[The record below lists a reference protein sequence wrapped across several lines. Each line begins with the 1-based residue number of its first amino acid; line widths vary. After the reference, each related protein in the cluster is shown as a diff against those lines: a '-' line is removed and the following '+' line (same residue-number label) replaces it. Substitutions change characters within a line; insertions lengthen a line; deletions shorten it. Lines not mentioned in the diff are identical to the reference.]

1 MIVYNAGNFDLLIY
15 GKKERKMKNLCT
27 GLGYDYNRLISYF
40 ENHRNNSIIEL
51 KKECIDEENKG
62 KTPKIKRR
70 KLKKKS

>member
-15 GKKERKMKNLCT
+15 GEKERKMKNLCN

-51 KKECIDEENKG
+51 KKEYTNEKNS
-62 KTPKIKRR
+62 PVSKIKRR